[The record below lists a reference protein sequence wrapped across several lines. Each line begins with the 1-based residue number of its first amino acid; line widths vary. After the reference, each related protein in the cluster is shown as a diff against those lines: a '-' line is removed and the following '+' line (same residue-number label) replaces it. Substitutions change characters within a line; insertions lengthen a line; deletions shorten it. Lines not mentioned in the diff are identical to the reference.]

1 MSAEGP
7 EGRPGFGSAAGGPPL
22 GRVIGMRLLPFAA
35 ACAAAVLLAS
45 GCASADKAQ
54 TCAESTRL
62 ITQTISEIGKVVDDP
77 AAMRKKIEDGAAD
90 LEDMANKAADT
101 TLRDALQGLAD
112 SLKKLDVDDANAAV
126 DAAQKVAT
134 DGASY
139 LREVSRACL

>member
-1 MSAEGP
+1 
-7 EGRPGFGSAAGGPPL
+7 
-22 GRVIGMRLLPFAA
+22 MRLLPFAA

-54 TCAESTRL
+54 TCAEATRL
-62 ITQTISEIGKVVDDP
+62 VSQTISEIGAVVNDP
-77 AAMRKKIEDGAAD
+77 AAMREKIQDGAAD

-112 SLKKLDVDDANAAV
+112 SLQKLDVDDANAAV

-134 DGASY
+134 DGATY
-139 LREVSRACL
+139 LREVSKACL

>member
-1 MSAEGP
+1 
-7 EGRPGFGSAAGGPPL
+7 
-22 GRVIGMRLLPFAA
+22 MRILPITA

-54 TCAESTRL
+54 TCAEA
-62 ITQTISEIGKVVDDP
+62 TQVISRTVSEIGKVADDP
-77 AAMRKKIEDGAAD
+77 AAMRKKLEDGAAD

-112 SLKKLDVDDANAAV
+112 NLQKLDVDDANAAV

-134 DGASY
+134 DGAAY
-139 LREVSRACL
+139 LRKVSEACI

>member
-1 MSAEGP
+1 
-7 EGRPGFGSAAGGPPL
+7 
-22 GRVIGMRLLPFAA
+22 MRLLPSAA

-54 TCAESTRL
+54 TCAEATRL
-62 ITQTISEIGKVVDDP
+62 IGQTISGIGNVVDDP

-112 SLKKLDVDDANAAV
+112 SLQKLDVKDANAAV

-134 DGASY
+134 DGANH
-139 LREVSRACL
+139 LREVSQACI

>member
-7 EGRPGFGSAAGGPPL
+7 GGAGSGVTAAGPPL

-35 ACAAAVLLAS
+35 ACAAAVLFTS
-45 GCASADKAQ
+45 GCATADKAQ
-54 TCAESTRL
+54 TCAEA
-62 ITQTISEIGKVVDDP
+62 TQLVSRTISDIGAVVNDP
-77 AAMRKKIEDGAAD
+77 DAMRKKIEDGAAN

-112 SLKKLDVDDANAAV
+112 SLQKLDVDDANGAV

-134 DGASY
+134 DGATY
-139 LREVSRACL
+139 LREVSQACL